1 MNRLLINSDDD
12 LENYIRTKKNGI
24 NKLFIDRVK
33 DLEDYIRNKKNG
45 MKICFHCEEVKDF
58 NNNIKLIEL
67 FKTEIGIN
75 NIIAIGYKGGL
86 KVMRLE
92 NEEYNKYKSLIN
104 NEKINNKDYNDL
116 LFNYYNNSPVD
127 LSGRSSSEIIT
138 TLILYYT
145 KIYLDIPYSEKDEE
159 KKKGIKWDANKK
171 KWYIYHTNN
180 NLDYFIDK
188 YKITDETYSYIDEY
202 IKTKITKS

>member
-33 DLEDYIRNKKNG
+33 DLEDYVRTKKNG
-45 MKICFHCEEVKDF
+45 IKICFHCEEIDNFKRNV
-58 NNNIKLIEL
+58 KLIEL
-67 FKTEIGIN
+67 FKTEISIN
-75 NIIAIGYKGGL
+75 NIIAIGYKGSL
-86 KVMRLE
+86 YVKRLDDV
-92 NEEYNKYKSLIN
+92 EYNKYKSLIDNENIN
-104 NEKINNKDYNDL
+104 NEFNDL
-116 LFNYYNNSPVD
+116 IMDYCNSAPVN
-127 LSGRSSSEIIT
+127 LTGRGSSEIIT

-171 KWYIYHTNN
+171 KWYIYYTNN
-180 NLDYFIDK
+180 DLDYFIDK